1 MLGNSAYII
10 KFEVAKIEYNIAT
23 KPLQKI
29 PFWKQMTIS
38 NLGKVQIY
46 FSE

>member
-1 MLGNSAYII
+1 MLGNTAYII

-23 KPLQKI
+23 KPLQKV
-29 PFWKQMTIS
+29 PFLEKMTIS